1 MSKIYKKQRE
11 DSLSKYVYC
20 TVDGALVKVVYKSG
34 EGYNNNGST
43 YSNYSDLKITNSYRV
58 GIQESLKATSKTQTV
73 FTEEE
78 ETTTTTPQLGTV
90 TTKTTTKINPVCIFN
105 YNHKVYS
112 SSGSVSKWAS
122 SYDSFTFSQST
133 SANMPI
139 LGKYGKGV
147 SNQSPIYF
155 NLYSSSF
162 MSLNS
167 AITLSGN
174 FTMFF
179 YVGLI
184 GHPVNKY
191 MRFLGKSD
199 DNDMFFSAGDASNK
213 SYIMKFDSSNTVQFD
228 SSTYYYT
235 PSSNPLLIT
244 VTRSKDQ
251 LTIRENGVRIGTQT
265 CPTSDFVFDQFGRTG
280 NIDLSFNG
288 AVWHFSAYDGAM
300 KNNLTK
306 VEDSIIKLA
315 SQSKSV

>member
-1 MSKIYKKQRE
+1 MSKIYKKQKE

-20 TVDGALVKVVYKSG
+20 TIDGALVKVVYKSG
-34 EGYNNNGST
+34 EGYNDGGST

-78 ETTTTTPQLGTV
+78 ETTTTTPQLGAV

-133 SANMPI
+133 SANMPS
-139 LGKYGKGV
+139 LGRYGKGV
-147 SNQSPIYF
+147 SNQAAIYF

-288 AVWHFSAYDGAM
+288 AVWHFSAYDGALD
-300 KNNLTK
+300 KNLTK
-306 VEDSIIKLA
+306 VQDSIIKLV